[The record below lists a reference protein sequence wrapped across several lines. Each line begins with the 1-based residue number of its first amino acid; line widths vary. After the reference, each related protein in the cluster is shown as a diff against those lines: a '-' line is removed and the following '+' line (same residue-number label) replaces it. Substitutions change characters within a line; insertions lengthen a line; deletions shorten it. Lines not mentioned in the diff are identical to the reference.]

1 MTSDGFEKNT
11 AIALETNKME
21 RNILLIELE
30 NHLGKAAKE
39 LRTAWLLCKHNGME
53 ASAKELA
60 DTVLDVET
68 ACKQVAD
75 ERAT

>member
-1 MTSDGFEKNT
+1 MKSDGFEKNT
-11 AIALETNKME
+11 AIALETNRME

-30 NHLGKAAKE
+30 NHLGEAAKE
-39 LRTAWLLCKHNGME
+39 LRAAWFLCKHNGME

-60 DTVLDVET
+60 DTVLDIET
-68 ACKQVAD
+68 ARKQVAD